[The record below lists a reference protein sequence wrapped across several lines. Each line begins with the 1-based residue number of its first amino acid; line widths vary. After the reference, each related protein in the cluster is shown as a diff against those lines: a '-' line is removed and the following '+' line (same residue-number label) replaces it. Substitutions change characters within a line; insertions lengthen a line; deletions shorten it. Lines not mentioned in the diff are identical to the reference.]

1 MRNIWGEGST
11 IMLFNAT
18 LTIMYN
24 PETRATQTPQT
35 PWVNPAAREGKALP
49 VSYGTQTD
57 NQMKGTWKQ
66 TMV

>member
-1 MRNIWGEGST
+1 
-11 IMLFNAT
+11 
-18 LTIMYN
+18 MYN